1 MSSKAL
7 PAPAKQLFRYL
18 FEQASLGIA
27 VEDLEGNL
35 LLANPALCSML
46 GYTEKELC
54 GMSCSEFANPED
66 SQDDWALFQ
75 QLRAGVI
82 DHYSLEKRYLTKDG
96 AQIWGRLN
104 VSLSTDDDGGS
115 PLVFAFV
122 EEITERKLTE
132 EDLARTNAQLRLALE
147 AGRSVGWEWDLKTG
161 RDFWFGDLQ
170 TMFGIPSHTFVGR
183 LEDFYRY
190 VHPDDR
196 QLVAK
201 AVADARQSQK
211 PYVAEFR
218 VIRSDG
224 TVRWVTATGQF
235 YYAANGD
242 PERMLGMAADIT
254 ERKLVEQALR
264 ESEARERNKV
274 KELETILDAV
284 PVPVLIAHD
293 ADCRR
298 MTGNR
303 AAYKHLRVAPGR
315 NLSLSAPS
323 EERPA
328 FRQFKDGVEIPGDLL
343 PMQEAAATGKPVYG
357 RPLTMLFEDG
367 TKREEVANAV
377 PLLDDQ
383 GRPWGAVGA
392 SMDVTELKQAEEALR
407 ASEQK
412 YRRVV
417 DHLHDAL
424 MIDDA
429 ARQVIFANDRFL
441 HLFGIDPAEL
451 KNIKIEDYVAPEFR
465 DQLRDRHERRIRGES
480 AAEQFEYEGIR
491 RNGERIW
498 LEVNVVPIHDS
509 TGRITHTQSVIRDIT
524 ERKNADAA
532 LTRVSRKLIQAQ
544 EQERTRI
551 AGELHDDIGQRLAML
566 TIEIEELQQGSF
578 DLPAEVRSRVD
589 GLKKQTSE
597 IATDIQ
603 SLSHE
608 LHSAKLEYL
617 GMTAAMKGFC
627 KEFGE
632 QQKVD
637 IDFQTNDLP
646 SLVPP
651 DVSLCFLRVLQE
663 ALHNSAKHSGAR
675 RFEVRLWGTSDAIH
689 LTVQDSGAGFDPG
702 AARMGRG
709 LGLISMEERLK
720 LLKGTLSIETEA
732 RRGTTIHARIPF
744 SAESDSVRA
753 AS

>member
-1 MSSKAL
+1 MSSQAL

-27 VEDLEGNL
+27 VEDLKGNL

-54 GMSCSEFANPED
+54 GMSCSQFANPED

-75 QLRAGVI
+75 QLRAGLI
-82 DHYSLEKRYLTKDG
+82 DHYSLEKRYVTKDG

-122 EEITERKLTE
+122 EEITERKLTDE
-132 EDLARTNAQLRLALE
+132 YLARTNAQLRLALE
-147 AGRSVGWEWDLKTG
+147 AGKSVGWEWDLKTG

-170 TMFGIPSHTFVGR
+170 TIFGIPSHTFAGR

-224 TVRWVTATGQF
+224 TVRWVAATGQF
-235 YYAANGD
+235 YYGANGD

-254 ERKLVEQALR
+254 ERKRVEQALQ

-303 AAYKHLRVAPGR
+303 AAYEHLRVAPGR

-328 FRQFKDGVEIPGDLL
+328 FRQVKDGVEIPADLL
-343 PMQEAAATGKPVYG
+343 PMQEAVATGKPVYR

-441 HLFGIDPAEL
+441 QLFGIGRAEL
-451 KNIKIEDYVAPEFR
+451 KNINIEEYVAPESR
-465 DQLRDRHERRIRGES
+465 AQLRDIHERRMRGES
-480 AAEQFEYEGIR
+480 VPEQFEYEGIR
-491 RNGERIW
+491 RDGERMW
-498 LEVNVVPIHDS
+498 LEVNVVPVHDS

-524 ERKNADAA
+524 DHKQADAA
-532 LTRVSRKLIQAQ
+532 LALVSRKLIEAQ
-544 EQERTRI
+544 EQERARI
-551 AGELHDDIGQRLAML
+551 ARELHDDFGQRLAML
-566 TIEIEELQQGSF
+566 TIEIEELQQSDF
-578 DLPAEVRSRVD
+578 ELPAQVRKRFD
-589 GLKKQTSE
+589 ELKKQTSG
-597 IATDIQ
+597 IAADIQ
-603 SLSHE
+603 ILSHE

-617 GMTAAMKGFC
+617 GMTAAMRGFC

-632 QQKVD
+632 QQNVD
-637 IDFQTNDLP
+637 IDFQTHDLP
-646 SLVPP
+646 SPVPP

-663 ALHNSAKHSGAR
+663 ALHNSAKHSGER
-675 RFEVRLWGTSDAIH
+675 HFEVRLWGTSDAIH
-689 LTVQDSGAGFDPG
+689 LTIRDYGAGFDPE

-720 LLKGTLSIETEA
+720 LLAGTLSIETDF
-732 RRGTTIHARIPF
+732 RHGTTIHARVPL
-744 SAESDSVRA
+744 SSSNDSVRA